1 MNSNYF
7 GKPTKQRLS
16 FYANIFKQRMHI
28 FKVISKII
36 VIVLLSSAQCCF
48 FGIEN
53 YIDIFATNKDI
64 KYEIFITIMP
74 YESNISKIQLLE
86 TQIY

>member
-16 FYANIFKQRMHI
+16 FIANIFKKRMHI
-28 FKVISKII
+28 IKVISKII
-36 VIVLLSSAQCCF
+36 VIVLLSSAKCCF
-48 FGIEN
+48 LLLEIISI
-53 YIDIFATNKDI
+53 YLRLKDI

>member
-16 FYANIFKQRMHI
+16 FYANIFKKRMHT

-48 FGIEN
+48 LALKIILI
-53 YIDIFATNKDI
+53 YLRRKDI